1 MPAML
6 PPLALA
12 LLASASQA
20 GAPVKT
26 AADLFQHVRG
36 CVYEV
41 VIPKLRDSTT
51 SYAERLPLEKL
62 SFQDRTDSVWSIGS
76 AFAIGR
82 DTVLTAAHVLELGEN
97 LPDREPM
104 LRNADGRI
112 FRIGKFL
119 KFSNH
124 QDFAIFTVPG
134 LGAKTPL
141 RPAKSPQVGQA
152 VHAVGNALGEGI
164 VLRNGLLTSQT
175 PEEFNGEWKY
185 WRFSAAAS
193 PGNSGGPL
201 LDERGALVGV
211 VLMKSQSEN
220 LNYALPWN
228 VVKDF
233 PTGKARYHER
243 STFVYPSL
251 PDAELMTTLDTTL
264 AIAASW
270 RELDHLVWKLSGF
283 KTARDRDSVLRA
295 QHDQLFPRGLT
306 GRLTVAPLFSGIP
319 ATIYRGEGGWW
330 NLDIQETRDPVDL
343 GRNGTWTQNKEGAY
357 IFATA
362 KVPDSL
368 KPLEV
373 LDDSKAMGDLLLK
386 GVRLERDIAGKDIRA
401 VSLGKAVIDSVRKD
415 PWGRPWIVR
424 GWRKPW
430 DGGILLA
437 QILPQPN
444 GFSMILGIFSEG
456 AARSHSGARLQD
468 FADNS
473 TMPMLGTTRQWMD
486 LLARTDLVAPFLRDI
501 RFENPDK
508 QASVTV
514 QGGKLRL
521 PSSLVDPDQTPVFLM
536 TPGFARNGADSLVY
550 DIGTI
555 ALGPGY
561 TSGSFAVLMRVGEP
575 AKELPA
581 ETQADW
587 RKRIEARSPY
597 DGRPVDVGNNKR
609 RVEKVLAGSTG
620 TSGTLWMAMILAE
633 NAPSDS
639 RMAKIFADFL
649 RDAKAPIAKP

>member
-1 MPAML
+1 ML
-6 PPLALA
+6 SPIALS
-12 LLASASQA
+12 LLASASPA
-20 GAPVKT
+20 AAPPKT
-26 AADLFQHVRG
+26 AAELFQQVRG

-51 SYAERLPLEKL
+51 TYAERLPLEKL
-62 SFQDRTDSVWSIGS
+62 SYQERTDSVWSIGS

-97 LPDREPM
+97 LPDREPL
-104 LRNADGRI
+104 LRDSDGKI

-119 KFSNH
+119 KYSNH
-124 QDFAIFTVPG
+124 QDFAVVTVPG
-134 LGAKTPL
+134 LGARNPL

-175 PEEFNGEWKY
+175 PEEVNGEWKY

-220 LNYALPWN
+220 LNYALPWS

-233 PTGKARYHER
+233 PAGKARYHER
-243 STFVYPSL
+243 SSFVYPSL

-264 AIAASW
+264 AISGTW
-270 RELDHLVWKLSGF
+270 RDLDHLVWKLSGW
-283 KTARDRDSVLRA
+283 KTSRDRDSVLRA

-306 GRLTVAPLFSGIP
+306 GRLCVAPLFSGIP

-330 NLDIQETRDPVDL
+330 SLDVQETRDAVDL
-343 GRNGTWTQNKEGAY
+343 GHNGNWIQNKEGAY
-357 IFATA
+357 VFGTVR
-362 KVPDSL
+362 VPDTL

-386 GVRLERDIAGKDIRA
+386 GVRLERNIAGKDIR
-401 VSLGKAVIDSVRKD
+401 VLSLGKAIIDSLRRD

-437 QILPQPN
+437 QILPLPN
-444 GFSMILGIFSEG
+444 GFSIILGLFSEG
-456 AARSHSGARLQD
+456 AARSHSGVRLQD

-501 RFENPDK
+501 RFEDPDR
-508 QASVTV
+508 QASVSA
-514 QGGKLRL
+514 QGGRLRL
-521 PSSLVDPDQTPVFLM
+521 PAALVDPEQTPVFLM
-536 TPGFARNGADSLVY
+536 TPGFSRHGKDSLVY
-550 DIGTI
+550 GIGTL
-555 ALGPGY
+555 ALSPGY

-575 AKELPA
+575 AKDLPA
-581 ETQADW
+581 EAQADW
-587 RKRIEARSPY
+587 RKRVEARSPY
-597 DGRPVDVGNNKR
+597 DGRPFDVGNNKR
-609 RVEKVLAGSTG
+609 RIEKALPGSPRPD
-620 TSGTLWMAMILAE
+620 GTLWMAVVLAE

-639 RMAKIFADFL
+639 RMGKIFAEFL
-649 RDAKAPIAKP
+649 REAKAPAATP

>member
-6 PPLALA
+6 PLLALS
-12 LLASASQA
+12 LLASAPQA
-20 GAPVKT
+20 AAPVKT
-26 AADLFQHVRG
+26 ASELFQQVRG

-51 SYAERLPLEKL
+51 TYAERLPLEKL
-62 SFQDRTDSVWSIGS
+62 SFQERTDSVWSIGS

-104 LRNADGRI
+104 LRNSDGKL

-124 QDFAIFTVPG
+124 QDFAILTVPG
-134 LGAKTPL
+134 LGAKSPL

-220 LNYALPWN
+220 LNYALPWS

-264 AIAASW
+264 AIPGSW
-270 RELDHLVWKLSGF
+270 RELDHLVWKLSGW
-283 KTARDRDSVLRA
+283 KTSRDRDSVLRA

-330 NLDIQETRDPVDL
+330 SLDVQETRDPVDL
-343 GRNGTWTQNKEGAY
+343 GQNGTWTQNKEGAY

-386 GVRLERDIAGKDIRA
+386 GVRLERDIAGKDIRV
-401 VSLGKAVIDSVRKD
+401 VSLGKAVIDSLRTD
-415 PWGRPWIVR
+415 RWGRPWIVR

-437 QILPQPN
+437 QVLPLPN

-501 RFENPDK
+501 RFQDPDK
-508 QASVTV
+508 QASVSV

-521 PSSLVDPDQTPVFLM
+521 PSALLDPEQTPVFLM
-536 TPGFARNGADSLVY
+536 TPGFARNGKDSLVY
-550 DIGTI
+550 GIGTI
-555 ALGPGY
+555 ALSPGY

-575 AKELPA
+575 AKDLPA
-581 ETQADW
+581 EAHADW
-587 RKRIEARSPY
+587 RKRVELRSPY
-597 DGRPVDVGNNKR
+597 DGRSIDVGGNKR
-609 RVEKVLAGSTG
+609 RVEKALG
-620 TSGTLWMAMILAE
+620 TARPDGTLWMAVVLAE

-639 RMAKIFADFL
+639 RMAKIFSEFL
-649 RDAKAPIAKP
+649 RDAKAPSANP